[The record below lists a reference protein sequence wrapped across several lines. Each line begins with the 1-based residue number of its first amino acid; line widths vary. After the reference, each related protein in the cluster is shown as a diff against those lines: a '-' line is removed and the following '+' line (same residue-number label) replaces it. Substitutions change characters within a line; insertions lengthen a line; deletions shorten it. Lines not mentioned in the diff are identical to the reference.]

1 MINQASRK
9 IVSLF
14 IANGIIKKADQ
25 EMYVYS
31 FEILLATTVNFLLLI
46 VFSLLS
52 KSVVETLFY
61 FLGFIPLRIFA
72 GGYHAK
78 THLRCTIIL
87 MVSYLM
93 FIILIRTNNSSLYN
107 HTSFALLSIS
117 LLIIFMFSPVEDD
130 NNPLTKSEKLKFKK
144 TSRLCIF
151 FFGISIIASSI
162 IFKNSIY
169 IFSLSIGIFSVAL
182 SITASLIKKIML
194 HHSQNQRL
202 RR

>member
-1 MINQASRK
+1 M
-9 IVSLF
+9 
-14 IANGIIKKADQ
+14 
-25 EMYVYS
+25 YS
-31 FEILLATTVNFLLLI
+31 FEILLATTVNFILLI
-46 VFSLLS
+46 VFSLLA

-87 MVSYLM
+87 MVSY
-93 FIILIRTNNSSLYN
+93 FIFIFLIRTYNSILYN
-107 HTSFALLSIS
+107 HTSFALFFIS
-117 LLIIFMFSPVEDD
+117 LIIIFMFSPAEDD

-144 TSRLCIF
+144 KGRLCILV
-151 FFGISIIASSI
+151 FGILIIASSI
-162 IFKNSIY
+162 IIENSIY

-194 HHSQNQRL
+194 YHCENQRL